1 MAALSS
7 PPTGPSNVTVVVF
20 DGNQMHDWIS
30 IFSGQPLSDGR
41 GISVVQCS
49 WNDISVSLYP
59 SGCLCTIAP
68 IRESGGKKKPETV
81 TVKPD
86 FLVIR
91 NQPRGPTPATDN
103 RNALYALVAAGIP
116 AVNSLQSC
124 MLDLERAS
132 MVGEMLRLQRLA
144 PSPAHFPVIP
154 ISFYSHCMRM
164 PMYDSGFPAILKV
177 SHAHAGMG
185 KVKIASSE
193 GLHDCATVLA
203 LHADYASLEPYVPP
217 FLHGIFVTSCAATSQ
232 RCTAY
237 ECRRSGRTTG
247 CTRRCSLAAGGSR
260 SSAALICKLCP

>member
-30 IFSGQPLSDGR
+30 IFSGQTLSDGR

-49 WNDISVSLYP
+49 WNDISVSLHP
-59 SGCLCTIAP
+59 SGCLSAIAP

-116 AVNSLQSC
+116 AVNS
-124 MLDLERAS
+124 
-132 MVGEMLRLQRLA
+132 
-144 PSPAHFPVIP
+144 SPAAVG
-154 ISFYSHCMRM
+154 SLN
-164 PMYDSGFPAILKV
+164 SGAP
-177 SHAHAGMG
+177 
-185 KVKIASSE
+185 
-193 GLHDCATVLA
+193 T
-203 LHADYASLEPYVPP
+203 
-217 FLHGIFVTSCAATSQ
+217 
-232 RCTAY
+232 
-237 ECRRSGRTTG
+237 
-247 CTRRCSLAAGGSR
+247 
-260 SSAALICKLCP
+260 CKLCR

>member
-103 RNALYALVAAGIP
+103 RNALYALVAAGIS
-116 AVNSLQSC
+116 AVNS
-124 MLDLERAS
+124 
-132 MVGEMLRLQRLA
+132 
-144 PSPAHFPVIP
+144 SPAAVG
-154 ISFYSHCMRM
+154 SLN
-164 PMYDSGFPAILKV
+164 SGAQ
-177 SHAHAGMG
+177 
-185 KVKIASSE
+185 
-193 GLHDCATVLA
+193 T
-203 LHADYASLEPYVPP
+203 
-217 FLHGIFVTSCAATSQ
+217 
-232 RCTAY
+232 
-237 ECRRSGRTTG
+237 
-247 CTRRCSLAAGGSR
+247 
-260 SSAALICKLCP
+260 CKLCR